1 MTERNREREAAFE
14 FARRLGDPAFRAVLA
29 DHGCTRDQDV
39 VVTLDE
45 VSMSDVLERVFI
57 RCRPPA
63 LVAIR
68 RESAAQGFV
77 FLVVGAQTD
86 GASTDTEA
94 DKMSEEVSVGMVYD
108 SMSVAH
114 GRTFEIGE
122 HFAYNIQPLD
132 PSLQLAEAS

>member
-1 MTERNREREAAFE
+1 M
-14 FARRLGDPAFRAVLA
+14 
-29 DHGCTRDQDV
+29 RDQDV
-39 VVTLDE
+39 VVTLDD
-45 VSMSDVLERVFI
+45 VSMSHVLERVFI

-68 RESAAQGFV
+68 RDSAAQGFV
-77 FLVVGAQTD
+77 FMVVDAQID
-86 GASTDTEA
+86 GTSAGEKS

-122 HFAYNIQPLD
+122 HFAYNIQPFD
-132 PSLQLAEAS
+132 PSLQLAKAR